1 MKEQL
6 NWRYAVKRYDK
17 SRRVEQ
23 GDLEKLREAIR
34 MAPSSFGLQPF
45 KVLFIEDEGLR
56 KKLSVASFH
65 QPQVT
70 EASCLIVFAIE
81 TVIDKVFV
89 NTYFENVCNTRG
101 IKMEG
106 NLEKHRD
113 SVIAAISRKQV
124 DEMRAWAAHQV
135 YLALGFL
142 LFAAAEL
149 KIDANAMEGFMPD
162 RYDELLGL
170 ESMGLHAAVI
180 AAVGY
185 RHPDDIY
192 QHLIKVRR
200 PEHELFMTR

>member
-6 NWRYAVKRYDK
+6 NWRYAVKRYDR

-56 KKLSVASFH
+56 NKLSVASFH

-70 EASCLIVFAIE
+70 EAFCLIVFAIE

-89 NTYFENVCNTRG
+89 NTYFENICNTRG

-113 SVIAAISRKQV
+113 SVISAISRKQA
-124 DEMRAWAAHQV
+124 DEMRAWATH
-135 YLALGFL
+135 
-142 LFAAAEL
+142 
-149 KIDANAMEGFMPD
+149 
-162 RYDELLGL
+162 
-170 ESMGLHAAVI
+170 
-180 AAVGY
+180 
-185 RHPDDIY
+185 
-192 QHLIKVRR
+192 
-200 PEHELFMTR
+200 